1 MPKVRGKKYSYTKKG
16 KSAAAKAK
24 KDHKKLDKRFKGGV
38 RKNNNMKIK
47 SGPNGPK
54 KRKRKK

>member
-1 MPKVRGKKYSYTKKG
+1 MPKVRGKKFPYSKKC

-24 KDHKKLDKRFKGGV
+24 KDHKKLDGRFKGGV
-38 RKNNNMKIK
+38 RKNDNMKIK

-54 KRKRKK
+54 KKKRKK